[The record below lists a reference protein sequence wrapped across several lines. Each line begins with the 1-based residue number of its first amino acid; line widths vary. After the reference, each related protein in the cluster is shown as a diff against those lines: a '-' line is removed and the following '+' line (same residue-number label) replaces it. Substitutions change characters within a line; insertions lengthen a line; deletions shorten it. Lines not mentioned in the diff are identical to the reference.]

1 MWKINMSFIIRNTLW
16 LTFFAIILL
25 SWWWL
30 YSMSLSMNMD
40 FFGRMSMDSSM
51 SQMATMSPNVSNSKM
66 SDEQNMTAMNSM
78 PEDSSKSSTESMSSN
93 QSMANMGS
101 MSNDQ
106 GMVNMGSMSNGMKM
120 DNSMT
125 RFLPLFGMWA
135 VMMAAMMLPTMVPTL
150 KSYEDLMISADGTRI
165 GWIGLLLGYSIIWVT
180 FSALITAFQ
189 LILLS
194 LGLVDMMGK
203 VKSIWISSA
212 LLIIAGA
219 FQFTRA
225 KEVCHGIC
233 HSPMSYFLGNWKIGF
248 NGGLRMGLGLGAFC
262 VGCCWL
268 FMVLGF
274 AGGVMN
280 FLWMGLATLFMVIEK
295 LPAIGH
301 YVIKPM
307 GAVLIASGVLLF
319 FLF

>member
-1 MWKINMSFIIRNTLW
+1 MSFIIRNTLW

-51 SQMATMSPNVSNSKM
+51 PQMATMSSNVSNSKM

-125 RFLPLFGMWA
+125 SFLPLFGMWA

-194 LGLVDMMGK
+194 LGLVDIMGK

-233 HSPMSYFLGNWKIGF
+233 HSPMSYFLGNWKTGF
-248 NGGLRMGLGLGAFC
+248 NGGLRMGIGLGAFC

-268 FMVLGF
+268 FMMLGF

-301 YVIKPM
+301 YVIRPM

>member
-1 MWKINMSFIIRNTLW
+1 MSFIIRNTLW

-51 SQMATMSPNVSNSKM
+51 SQMATMSSNEPNSKM

-78 PEDSSKSSTESMSSN
+78 PEDTSKSSTESMSSN
-93 QSMANMGS
+93 QSMANIGS

-125 RFLPLFGMWA
+125 SFLPLFGMWA

-233 HSPMSYFLGNWKIGF
+233 HSPMSYFLGNWKTGF
-248 NGGLRMGLGLGAFC
+248 NGGLRMGIGLGTFC

-268 FMVLGF
+268 FMMLGF

-301 YVIKPM
+301 YVIRPM

>member
-1 MWKINMSFIIRNTLW
+1 MSFIIRNTLW

-51 SQMATMSPNVSNSKM
+51 SQMATMSSNVSNSKM

-78 PEDSSKSSTESMSSN
+78 PEDTSKSSTESMSSN

-106 GMVNMGSMSNGMKM
+106 GMANMGSMSNGMKM

-225 KEVCHGIC
+225 KEICHGIC
-233 HSPMSYFLGNWKIGF
+233 HSPMSYFLGNWKTGF

>member
-1 MWKINMSFIIRNTLW
+1 MSFIIRNTLW

-78 PEDSSKSSTESMSSN
+78 PEETSKSSTESMSSN

-125 RFLPLFGMWA
+125 SFLPLFGMWA

-233 HSPMSYFLGNWKIGF
+233 HSPMSYFLGNWKTGF
-248 NGGLRMGLGLGAFC
+248 NGGLRMGIGLGTFC

-268 FMVLGF
+268 FMMLGF

-301 YVIKPM
+301 YVIRPM

>member
-1 MWKINMSFIIRNTLW
+1 MSFIIRNTLW

-51 SQMATMSPNVSNSKM
+51 SQMATMSSNVSNSKM

-78 PEDSSKSSTESMSSN
+78 PEDTSKSSTESMSSN

-165 GWIGLLLGYSIIWVT
+165 GWIGVLLGYSIIWVT

-189 LILLS
+189 LSLLS

-203 VKSIWISSA
+203 VNSIWISSA

-233 HSPMSYFLGNWKIGF
+233 HSPMSYFLGNWKTGF
-248 NGGLRMGLGLGAFC
+248 NGGLRMGIGLGAFC

-268 FMVLGF
+268 FMILGF

>member
-1 MWKINMSFIIRNTLW
+1 
-16 LTFFAIILL
+16 
-25 SWWWL
+25 
-30 YSMSLSMNMD
+30 MSLSMNMD

-66 SDEQNMTAMNSM
+66 SDEQNMTAMDSM

-93 QSMANMGS
+93 QSMANMRS

-135 VMMAAMMLPTMVPTL
+135 VMMAAMMLPTIVPTL

-233 HSPMSYFLGNWKIGF
+233 HSPTSYFLGNWKTGL
-248 NGGLRMGLGLGAFC
+248 NGGLRIGLGLGAFC

>member
-1 MWKINMSFIIRNTLW
+1 
-16 LTFFAIILL
+16 
-25 SWWWL
+25 
-30 YSMSLSMNMD
+30 MSLSMGMD

-51 SQMATMSPNVSNSKM
+51 SQMETMSSNVSTSKM
-66 SDEQNMTAMNSM
+66 FDEQNMAAISSM
-78 PEDSSKSSTESMSSN
+78 PEDTSKSSTGSMSSDKN
-93 QSMANMGS
+93 MANVGS
-101 MSNDQ
+101 MSN
-106 GMVNMGSMSNGMKM
+106 SMKM

-135 VMMAAMMLPTMVPTL
+135 VMMAAMMFPTMVPTL
-150 KSYEDLMISADGTRI
+150 KSYEDLMMSADGTRI
-165 GWIGLLLGYSIIWVT
+165 GWIGLLIGYSIIWVT
-180 FSALITAFQ
+180 FAAFITAFQ
-189 LILLS
+189 LSLLS
-194 LGLVDMMGK
+194 LGVVDMMGK
-203 VKSIWISSA
+203 ANSIWISSA

-225 KEVCHGIC
+225 KEVCHGVC
-233 HSPMSYFLGNWKIGF
+233 HSPMSYFLGNWKTGF
-248 NGGLRMGLGLGAFC
+248 DGGLRMGLALGAFC
-262 VGCCWL
+262 AGCCWL

-295 LPAIGH
+295 LPAIGY

-307 GAVLIASGVLLF
+307 GAILIAAGVLLF

>member
-125 RFLPLFGMWA
+125 SFLPLFGMWA

-150 KSYEDLMISADGTRI
+150 KSYEDLMISADVTRI

-194 LGLVDMMGK
+194 LGLVDIMGK

-233 HSPMSYFLGNWKIGF
+233 HSPMSYFLGNWKTGF
-248 NGGLRMGLGLGAFC
+248 NGGLRMGIGLGTFC

-268 FMVLGF
+268 FMMLGF

-301 YVIKPM
+301 YVIRPM

>member
-1 MWKINMSFIIRNTLW
+1 
-16 LTFFAIILL
+16 
-25 SWWWL
+25 
-30 YSMSLSMNMD
+30 MSLSMNMD

-125 RFLPLFGMWA
+125 SFLPLFGMWA

-194 LGLVDMMGK
+194 LGLVDIMGK

-233 HSPMSYFLGNWKIGF
+233 HSPMSYFLGNWKTGF

-268 FMVLGF
+268 FMMLGF

-301 YVIKPM
+301 YVIRPM

>member
-1 MWKINMSFIIRNTLW
+1 MSFIIRNTLW

-125 RFLPLFGMWA
+125 SFLPLFGMWA

-189 LILLS
+189 LSLLS

-233 HSPMSYFLGNWKIGF
+233 HSPMSYFLGNWKTGF

-262 VGCCWL
+262 IGCCWL
-268 FMVLGF
+268 FMMLGF

-301 YVIKPM
+301 YVIRPM

>member
-1 MWKINMSFIIRNTLW
+1 MSLLIRNTFW
-16 LTFFAIILL
+16 LTFFAAILL

-30 YSMSLSMNMD
+30 YSMSLSMGMD

-51 SQMATMSPNVSNSKM
+51 SQMETMSSNVSTSKM
-66 SDEQNMTAMNSM
+66 SDEQSMADISSM
-78 PEDSSKSSTESMSSN
+78 PEDTSRSLTESMSSDK
-93 QSMANMGS
+93 SMANMGS
-101 MSNDQ
+101 MSNNQ
-106 GMVNMGSMSNGMKM
+106 GMVNMGSMSNGMKI

-135 VMMAAMMLPTMVPTL
+135 VMMAAMMFPTMVPTL
-150 KSYEDLMISADGTRI
+150 KSYEDLMMSADGTRI
-165 GWIGLLLGYSIIWVT
+165 GWIGLLIGYSIIWVT
-180 FSALITAFQ
+180 FAAFITAFQ
-189 LILLS
+189 LSLLS
-194 LGLVDMMGK
+194 LGVVDIMGK
-203 VKSIWISSA
+203 ANSIWISSA

-225 KEVCHGIC
+225 KEVCHGVC
-233 HSPMSYFLGNWKIGF
+233 HSPMSYFLGNWKTGF
-248 NGGLRMGLGLGAFC
+248 DGGLRMGLALGAFC
-262 VGCCWL
+262 AGCCWL

-295 LPAIGH
+295 LPAIGY

-307 GAVLIASGVLLF
+307 GAILIASGVLLI

>member
-1 MWKINMSFIIRNTLW
+1 
-16 LTFFAIILL
+16 
-25 SWWWL
+25 
-30 YSMSLSMNMD
+30 MSLSMNTD
-40 FFGRMSMDSSM
+40 FFGRMSIDSSM
-51 SQMATMSPNVSNSKM
+51 SQMETMSSNVSTSKM
-66 SDEQNMTAMNSM
+66 SNGQNMAANSSM
-78 PEDSSKSSTESMSSN
+78 PEDTSRSLTESMSSDK
-93 QSMANMGS
+93 SMANMGS
-101 MSNDQ
+101 MSNNQ

-189 LILLS
+189 LSLLS

-203 VKSIWISSA
+203 VKSVWISSA

-295 LPAIGH
+295 LPAIGY

-307 GAVLIASGVLLF
+307 GAILIASGILLF

>member
-1 MWKINMSFIIRNTLW
+1 MSFIIRNTLW

-51 SQMATMSPNVSNSKM
+51 SQMATMSSNVSNSKM

-78 PEDSSKSSTESMSSN
+78 PEDTSKSSTESMSSN

-106 GMVNMGSMSNGMKM
+106 GMANMGSMSNGMKM

-165 GWIGLLLGYSIIWVT
+165 GWIGVLLGYSIIWVT

-189 LILLS
+189 LSLLF

-203 VKSIWISSA
+203 VNSIWISSA

-233 HSPMSYFLGNWKIGF
+233 HSPMSYFLGNWKTGF

>member
-1 MWKINMSFIIRNTLW
+1 MSFIIRNTLW

>member
-1 MWKINMSFIIRNTLW
+1 MSFIIRNTLW

-125 RFLPLFGMWA
+125 SFLPLFGMWA

-233 HSPMSYFLGNWKIGF
+233 HSPMSYFLGNWKTGF
-248 NGGLRMGLGLGAFC
+248 NGGLRMGIGLGTFC

-268 FMVLGF
+268 FMMLGF

-301 YVIKPM
+301 YVIRPM

>member
-1 MWKINMSFIIRNTLW
+1 MSFIIRNTLW

-106 GMVNMGSMSNGMKM
+106 GMVIMGSMSNGMKM

-125 RFLPLFGMWA
+125 SFLPLFGMWA

-248 NGGLRMGLGLGAFC
+248 NGGLRMGIGLGTFC

-268 FMVLGF
+268 FMMLGF

-301 YVIKPM
+301 YVIRPM

>member
-1 MWKINMSFIIRNTLW
+1 
-16 LTFFAIILL
+16 
-25 SWWWL
+25 
-30 YSMSLSMNMD
+30 MSLSMNMD

-51 SQMATMSPNVSNSKM
+51 SQMATMSPNVSNSKI
-66 SDEQNMTAMNSM
+66 SYEQNMTAMNSM
-78 PEDSSKSSTESMSSN
+78 PEDSSKSSTESMPSN

-165 GWIGLLLGYSIIWVT
+165 GWIGLLLGYSIIWIT
-180 FSALITAFQ
+180 FSAIITAFQ
-189 LILLS
+189 LSLLS

-203 VKSIWISSA
+203 VKSVWISSA

-225 KEVCHGIC
+225 KEVCHGVC
-233 HSPMSYFLGNWKIGF
+233 HSPMSYFLGNWKTGF
-248 NGGLRMGLGLGAFC
+248 DGGLRMGLGLGAFC
-262 VGCCWL
+262 AGCCWL

-295 LPAIGH
+295 LPAIGY

-307 GAVLIASGVLLF
+307 GAILIASGVLLF